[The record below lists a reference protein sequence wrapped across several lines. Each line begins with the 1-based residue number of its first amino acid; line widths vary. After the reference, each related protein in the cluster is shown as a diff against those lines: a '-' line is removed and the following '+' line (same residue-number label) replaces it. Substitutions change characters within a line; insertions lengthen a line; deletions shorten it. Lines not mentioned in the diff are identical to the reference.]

1 MGKQDL
7 SKPRPCEDLVVVNHN
22 TVEKNVRKVLDVLDC
37 RNRIWTKEE
46 KANVSEALA
55 NLLVDEPV
63 AIVENLSDI
72 GKNAIRE
79 PIKRLYKNRKDD
91 CESEEESEDDKPK
104 PKPKPKPHDSE
115 EEDECEDDKPKPKP
129 EDKPKPKPED
139 KPKPDDKPSRK

>member
-104 PKPKPKPHDSE
+104 PKP
-115 EEDECEDDKPKPKP
+115 